1 MNGNNR
7 KVGVDMKATE
17 FAEFFDLTI
26 RFNSEDNKD
35 YEDYYDT
42 AKYVVWDNM
51 KYYTPR
57 FIDDVSDL
65 TWCVDSMADCY
76 VLADLEDEYGF
87 VYDANWEK
95 KLDERTLYEAAADFA
110 TEHNISY
117 ADVVRTIAGYEDIE
131 DDVA

>member
-1 MNGNNR
+1 
-7 KVGVDMKATE
+7 MKATE
-17 FAEFFDLTI
+17 FAEFFDLKI
-26 RFNSEDNKD
+26 QFNTEENANEED
-35 YEDYYDT
+35 YEPT
-42 AKYVVWDNM
+42 KYVVWDTQG
-51 KYYTPR
+51 YFTPW
-57 FIDDVSDL
+57 FIDNVSQL
-65 TWCVDSMADCY
+65 VWCIDAMADCY

-87 VYDANWEK
+87 IYDANWEK

>member
-1 MNGNNR
+1 
-7 KVGVDMKATE
+7 MKATE

-26 RFNSEDNKD
+26 KPMTEEIAKEYEH
-35 YEDYYDT
+35 YEDYYPSKYIVCDT
-42 AKYVVWDNM
+42 M
-51 KYYTPR
+51 KYYTPW

-65 TWCVDSMADCY
+65 TWCVDSMADDY
-76 VLADLEDEYGF
+76 VLHDLEDEYGF
-87 VYDANWEK
+87 IYDANWEK

-117 ADVVRTIAGYEDIE
+117 ADVVRCIANYEEIE

>member
-1 MNGNNR
+1 
-7 KVGVDMKATE
+7 MKATE
-17 FAEFFDLTI
+17 FAEFFDLRI
-26 RFNSEDNKD
+26 KFNTEENANEED
-35 YEDYYDT
+35 YEPT
-42 AKYVVWDNM
+42 KYVVWDTQG
-51 KYYTPR
+51 YFTPW
-57 FIDDVSDL
+57 FIDNVSQL
-65 TWCVDSMADCY
+65 VWCIDAMADCY

-87 VYDANWEK
+87 IYDANWEK